1 MPKDLANVYPV
12 LLAGGSGTRLWPVSR
27 ELYPKQL
34 VKFIGDESLIQS
46 TIGRLTPVLATE
58 NIRIVCGREHFYEI
72 ARHMEEIGISS
83 NEKIISEPCGR
94 NTAPAILLAILLILK
109 QKEDAVLC
117 IFPAD
122 HVIRNIDAFH
132 AKLRSAIKLAKM
144 DYIVT
149 FGITPHYPETGYGY
163 IEGTGQLPE
172 QAFALKRF
180 VEKPDLKTAKYYLE
194 SGNFF
199 WNSGM
204 FAFKAS
210 VMMNE
215 LEIHHPEL
223 LQKMQQLDLTAEGV
237 SLESYEQLPNISI
250 DYAVMEKTDKGAIV
264 PSDFG
269 WSDIGSWK
277 SLYDFLPKDIDGNVI
292 DGDVIT
298 NDTQNCFI
306 MGYERLIATNS
317 IQNMVVVE
325 TPDSVFVSDI
335 ETSRDVKAIVTSLKE
350 KGRREYQKHKT
361 VHHPW
366 GTFTVLEVQDDFRI
380 AKLIVYPGSTLQIKT
395 EASSAKQLTV
405 LDGSGQVTK
414 NNYNKQLNK
423 KDIVDL
429 SEKQTV
435 KLENGGKEPLIILE
449 VSWNAA
455 VGLAK

>member
-1 MPKDLANVYPV
+1 
-12 LLAGGSGTRLWPVSR
+12 
-27 ELYPKQL
+27 
-34 VKFIGDESLIQS
+34 
-46 TIGRLTPVLATE
+46 
-58 NIRIVCGREHFYEI
+58 
-72 ARHMEEIGISS
+72 
-83 NEKIISEPCGR
+83 
-94 NTAPAILLAILLILK
+94 
-109 QKEDAVLC
+109 
-117 IFPAD
+117 
-122 HVIRNIDAFH
+122 
-132 AKLRSAIKLAKM
+132 M

-149 FGITPHYPETGYGY
+149 FGITPLYPETGYGY
-163 IEGTGQLPE
+163 IEGTGKLPE

-223 LQKMQQLDLTAEGV
+223 LKKMQQLDLTTEGV

-250 DYAVMEKTDKGAIV
+250 DYAVMEKTDKGAVV

-277 SLYDFLPKDIDGNVI
+277 SLYDFLPKDAGGNVI

-298 NDTQNCFI
+298 KDTKNCFI
-306 MGYERLIATNS
+306 LGYERLIATNS

-335 ETSRDVKAIVTSLKE
+335 ETSRDVKSIVTSLKE
-350 KGRREYQKHKT
+350 KGRREYQKHNT

-366 GTFTVLEVQDDFRI
+366 GTFTILDMRDDFSI
-380 AKLIVYPGSTLQIKT
+380 SKLIIYPGCTVDVDT
-395 EASSAKQLTV
+395 EPLCKKHLLV
-405 LDGSGQVTK
+405 LDGSGQATK
-414 NNYNKQLNK
+414 SNYNKQLNK
-423 KDIVDL
+423 RDFVDL
-429 SEKQTV
+429 IEKQTV
-435 KLENGGKEPLIILE
+435 KLENGGQEPLIILE

-455 VGLAK
+455 VGAVGQALLR

>member
-1 MPKDLANVYPV
+1 MPEDLTNVYPV

-46 TIGRLTPVLATE
+46 TIGRLTPVLAAE
-58 NIRIVCGREHFYEI
+58 NIRIVCGQEHFHEI

-83 NEKIISEPCGR
+83 GKKIISEPCGR

-109 QKEDAVLC
+109 QAKDAVLC

-122 HVIRNIDAFH
+122 HVIRNNDVFH

-163 IEGTGQLPE
+163 IEGAGKLPE

-180 VEKPDLKTAKYYLE
+180 VEKPDLKTAKYYIE
-194 SGNFF
+194 SGNYF

-215 LEIHHPEL
+215 LETHHPEL
-223 LQKMQQLDLTAEGV
+223 LKQMQQLDLAAGTA

-250 DYAVMEKTDKGAIV
+250 DYAVMEKTDKGAVV

-277 SLYDFLPKDIDGNVI
+277 SLYDFLPKDAAGNVI

-298 NDTQNCFI
+298 NDTKNCFI
-306 MGYERLIATNS
+306 LGYERLIATNS

-335 ETSRDVKAIVTSLKE
+335 ETSRDVKSIVTRLKE

-366 GTFTVLEVQDDFRI
+366 GTFTLLETQDDFQI
-380 AKLIVYPGSTLQIKT
+380 AKLIVYPGSALQIKT
-395 EASSAKQLTV
+395 DACTAKQLFV
-405 LDGSGQVTK
+405 LQGMAKTAMDDQNGL
-414 NNYNKQLNK
+414 LNK
-423 KDIVDL
+423 GQSVSL
-429 SEKQTV
+429 AANQAAV
-435 KLENGGKEPLIILE
+435 LENPGAEPLIMIEIKLMA
-449 VSWNAA
+449 S
-455 VGLAK
+455 

>member
-1 MPKDLANVYPV
+1 MSEDLTNVYPV

-46 TIGRLTPVLATE
+46 TIRRLTPVLATE
-58 NIRIVCGREHFYEI
+58 NIRIVCGQEHFHEI
-72 ARHMEEIGISS
+72 ARHMEEIGIAS

-94 NTAPAILLAILLILK
+94 NTAPAILLAMLLILK
-109 QKEDAVLC
+109 QEEDAVLC

-163 IEGTGQLPE
+163 IEGTGKLPE

-215 LEIHHPEL
+215 LEIHHSEL
-223 LQKMQQLDLTAEGV
+223 LKKMQQLDLTAEGV

-250 DYAVMEKTDKGAIV
+250 DYAVMEKTDKGAV
-264 PSDFG
+264 LPSDFG

-277 SLYDFLPKDIDGNVI
+277 SLYDFLPKDAGGNVI

-306 MGYERLIATNS
+306 LGYERLIATNS
-317 IQNMVVVE
+317 IQNMVIVE

-335 ETSRDVKAIVTSLKE
+335 ETSRDVKSIVTSLKE

-366 GTFTVLEVQDDFRI
+366 GTFTVLEKQDDFRI
-380 AKLIVYPGSTLQIKT
+380 AKLIVYPGSALEIKT
-395 EASSAKQLTV
+395 DAWTAKQWFV
-405 LDGSGQVTK
+405 LKGKVKTAMDDQNGL
-414 NNYNKQLNK
+414 LNK
-423 KDIVDL
+423 GQSVSL
-429 SEKQTV
+429 AANQAAV
-435 KLENGGKEPLIILE
+435 LENPGAEPLIMIEIKLT
-449 VSWNAA
+449 V
-455 VGLAK
+455 

>member
-1 MPKDLANVYPV
+1 MMEDLTNVYPV

-46 TIGRLTPVLATE
+46 TIRRLTPVLATE
-58 NIRIVCGREHFYEI
+58 NIRIVCGQEHFYEI
-72 ARHMEEIGISS
+72 ARHMEEIGIAS

-94 NTAPAILLAILLILK
+94 NTAPAILLAMLLILK
-109 QKEDAVLC
+109 QEEDAVLC

-163 IEGTGQLPE
+163 IEGTGKLPE

-194 SGNFF
+194 NGNFF

-223 LQKMQQLDLTAEGV
+223 LKKMQQLDLTAKGV

-250 DYAVMEKTDKGAIV
+250 DYAVMEKTDKGAV
-264 PSDFG
+264 LPSDFG

-277 SLYDFLPKDIDGNVI
+277 SLYDFLPKDVDGNVI

-306 MGYERLIATNS
+306 LGYERLIATNS

-335 ETSRDVKAIVTSLKE
+335 ETSRDVKSIVASLKE

-366 GTFTVLEVQDDFRI
+366 GTFTVLEIQDDFRI
-380 AKLIVYPGSTLQIKT
+380 SKLIVYPGSALQIKT
-395 EASSAKQLTV
+395 DDWAAKQLFV
-405 LDGSGQVTK
+405 LKGQVKTTLENQDK
-414 NNYNKQLNK
+414 LLNK
-423 KDIVDL
+423 GQSVDL
-429 SEKQTV
+429 SANQAAV
-435 KLENGGKEPLIILE
+435 LENPGTEPLIMIEIKLKE
-449 VSWNAA
+449 
-455 VGLAK
+455 LYL